1 MTPKGFESTVP
12 AAAPAIKQIQDKYA
26 VHRDRGLLVGYHSLL
41 RSLNPDIPHVDG
53 VVCDVL
59 VVSREKGL
67 HLVTVCHTDP
77 KTPGQQF
84 VNYSLRAA
92 KALKQTLVKKSG
104 CREKFF
110 VTTQVVLSSTTE
122 TLSLHNED
130 DRYPDVYK
138 IGSTREKFS
147 KILDALIIVL
157 ASFPSPL
164 SSKLGVSFLNLLT
177 AKQFKLVK
185 QLRIMQ
191 HKECWVEGRAGTGK
205 SLVAVEFMRELRRCQ
220 PNLRKDEILYV
231 CENIGMRERIR

>member
-1 MTPKGFESTVP
+1 MTPNGFESTVP
-12 AAAPAIKQIQDKYA
+12 AAAPTIKQIQDKYA

-41 RSLNPDIPHVDG
+41 RSLNPDIRHVDG

-67 HLVTVCHTDP
+67 HLVTVCNADP

-84 VNYSLRAA
+84 TKYSHAAA
-92 KALKQTLVKKSG
+92 KALKKTLVLKGG

-110 VTTQVVLSSTTE
+110 VTHQVVPCSTTE

-130 DRYPDVYK
+130 DRYHDMYK
-138 IGSTREKFS
+138 MGATREKFN
-147 KILDALIIVL
+147 KILDTLIIVL

-164 SSKLGVSFLNLLT
+164 SSTVGVDFLNMLT
-177 AKQFKLVK
+177 ASQFKLVK
-185 QLRIMQ
+185 ESIKQ
-191 HKECWVEGRAGTGK
+191 HKECWVKGSAGTGK

-220 PNLRKDEILYV
+220 ENLRKDEILYV
-231 CENIGMRERIR
+231 CENKGMRESIR

>member
-1 MTPKGFESTVP
+1 MTPKGFESAVP
-12 AAAPAIKQIQDKYA
+12 AAAPAIKQIREKYA
-26 VHRDRGLLVGYHSLL
+26 VHRDRGLLVGYRSLL

-53 VVCDVL
+53 VVCDAL

-67 HLVTVCHTDP
+67 HLVTICNTEP

-84 VNYSLRAA
+84 ANYSRAAA
-92 KALKQTLVKKSG
+92 KALKKKLVLKGG

-110 VTTQVVLSSTTE
+110 VTHEVVPFSTEE

-138 IGSTREKFS
+138 MGSTREKFS
-147 KILDALIIVL
+147 KILDALVIVS

-164 SSKLGVSFLNLLT
+164 SSKLGVDFLNMLT
-177 AKQFKLVK
+177 ARQFMLVK
-185 QLRIMQ
+185 KNIMQ
-191 HKECWVEGRAGTGK
+191 QKECWVKGPAGTGK

-220 PNLRKDEILYV
+220 PNLRKEEILYV
-231 CENIGMRERIR
+231 CENKGMRERIR